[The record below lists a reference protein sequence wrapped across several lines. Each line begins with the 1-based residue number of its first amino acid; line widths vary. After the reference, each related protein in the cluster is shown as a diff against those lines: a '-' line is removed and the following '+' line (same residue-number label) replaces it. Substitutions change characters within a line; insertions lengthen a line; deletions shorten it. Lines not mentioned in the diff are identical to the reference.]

1 MVISTSGSSQ
11 VHIKMYIGVD
21 LGGTKTESIIL
32 DNKGNELER
41 IRKSTPKNYNGTLDI
56 VCELVNYLED
66 KYKSKCSV
74 GVGSP
79 GALSFENDCIK
90 GGNSTWLNNRPL
102 KKDLELRLNR
112 NIFLENDANCFA
124 LSESIDGAGK
134 NDDVVFGVII
144 GTGVGGGLVINNK
157 IINGHNNITGEWG
170 HNQMPLGSN
179 DKWNRHDCYCGKKGC
194 IETFLSGPGFSRHFY
209 DMFKINLDAKIIQ
222 DNANNGDEKSLE
234 FISQYLD
241 YLARGL
247 SQVINIVDPGAIVL
261 GGGVSNMKQIY
272 ENINPKLK
280 KYVFSD
286 AVNTKVL
293 KHIHGDSSGVRGA
306 ADLGRSG
313 ELNQ

>member
-1 MVISTSGSSQ
+1 MCIRDRD
-11 VHIKMYIGVD
+11 K
-21 LGGTKTESIIL
+21 
-32 DNKGNELER
+32 KGNELER
-41 IRKSTPKNYNGTLDI
+41 IRKSTPKNYNGSLDI

-194 IETFLSGPGFSRHFY
+194 IETFLSGPGFSRHYY

-286 AVNTKVL
+286 TVNTKVL

-306 ADLGRSG
+306 ADLGRSS
-313 ELNQ
+313 ELSQ